1 MSNKKLTAAD
11 EVNITK
17 QTEIQSYINFVRGDR
32 KSTRLNSSH
41 QIISYAVFCLKKKNC
56 TYPFR
61 SHKLLRVL
69 RRGLANPARNV
80 GPTKVSLGHPCPMC
94 SPSVLGQIGTATG
107 TSRVPT

>member
-56 TYPFR
+56 AFPPPKNLLERARAPLRPGAGEPDAVHYPDGQHYSR
-61 SHKLLRVL
+61 DD
-69 RRGLANPARNV
+69 V
-80 GPTKVSLGHPCPMC
+80 GDTI
-94 SPSVLGQIGTATG
+94 LGQVN
-107 TSRVPT
+107 SSLLPPDFS